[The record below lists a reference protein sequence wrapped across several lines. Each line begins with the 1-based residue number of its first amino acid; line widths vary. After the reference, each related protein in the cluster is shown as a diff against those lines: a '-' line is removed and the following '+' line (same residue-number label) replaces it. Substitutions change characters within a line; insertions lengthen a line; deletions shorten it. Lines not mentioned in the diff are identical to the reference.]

1 MSILKYALIGAAVV
15 YGVKYITKKRADGSS
30 ILDELTEKAPE
41 WINKG
46 KNYVEKTL
54 NEVTDNLQQQRT

>member
-1 MSILKYALIGAAVV
+1 M